1 MELSLQGKKA
11 LITGAGAGIGLACAQ
26 AFVRAGADVAIC
38 DVDQTRLDEALTM
51 LSAIGGHH
59 YGQLCDVADAL
70 AVADFFS
77 RSHQALGGLDI
88 VLNNA
93 GVGSPL
99 VPLAETDEADYDR
112 LMGINLK
119 GVWLCMRESLKIMT
133 PVGAGQIINMASAL
147 SKTTFS
153 GAGLYVASKYA
164 VGGLTRNTAVEYGES
179 GIRINAICPGF
190 IETPLLTESV
200 AEEDRA
206 GLAARNPM
214 NRLGTPEEVASA
226 ALWLA
231 SDASSFVTGMLFSID
246 GGWTAI

>member
-1 MELSLQGKKA
+1 
-11 LITGAGAGIGLACAQ
+11 
-26 AFVRAGADVAIC
+26 
-38 DVDQTRLDEALTM
+38 
-51 LSAIGGHH
+51 
-59 YGQLCDVADAL
+59 
-70 AVADFFS
+70 
-77 RSHQALGGLDI
+77 
-88 VLNNA
+88 
-93 GVGSPL
+93 
-99 VPLAETDEADYDR
+99 
-112 LMGINLK
+112 
-119 GVWLCMRESLKIMT
+119 
-133 PVGAGQIINMASAL
+133 MASAL

-164 VGGLTRNTAVEYGES
+164 VGGLTRNTAVEYGET

-190 IETPLLTESV
+190 IETPLLVESV

-206 GLAARNPM
+206 GLAACNPM

>member
-1 MELSLQGKKA
+1 M
-11 LITGAGAGIGLACAQ
+11 
-26 AFVRAGADVAIC
+26 
-38 DVDQTRLDEALTM
+38 
-51 LSAIGGHH
+51 
-59 YGQLCDVADAL
+59 
-70 AVADFFS
+70 
-77 RSHQALGGLDI
+77 
-88 VLNNA
+88 
-93 GVGSPL
+93 
-99 VPLAETDEADYDR
+99 
-112 LMGINLK
+112 
-119 GVWLCMRESLKIMT
+119 
-133 PVGAGQIINMASAL
+133 
-147 SKTTFS
+147 
-153 GAGLYVASKYA
+153 
-164 VGGLTRNTAVEYGES
+164 EYGES